1 MEKHS
6 CEEKN
11 IVGSDLIPALRLPV
25 STHVASKQHKPQPA
39 LQVGNAD
46 AAEQCYKGDL
56 DL

>member
-11 IVGSDLIPALRLPV
+11 IVGSVFIPALRLSV
-25 STHVASKQHKPQPA
+25 STHVASKQHKARPA
-39 LQVGNAD
+39 SQVGNAD
-46 AAEQCYKGDL
+46 TAEQCQKGDL